1 MSSTKT
7 SGKSSGKK
15 KKSAPAAGFCCYI
28 GPSILGVVQ
37 QNSIIDG
44 SVEEARAAYADAIKK
59 YPLISRMI
67 VDGNVLAASLSDVK
81 TPGTLLY
88 TTYRKLAGK

>member
-7 SGKSSGKK
+7 TGKK
-15 KKSAPAAGFCCYI
+15 KKSASGAGFCCYI

-44 SVEEARAAYADAIKK
+44 TVENAKTAYAEAIRK
-59 YPLISRMI
+59 YPMISRLI
-67 VDGNVLAASLSDVK
+67 VDGNDLAASLSDVK

-88 TTYRKLAGK
+88 ASYRKLAGK